1 MCLSVVY
8 KTKQNVRKRD
18 AITAYKIIT
27 TRDGFLGSIYRG
39 GYKYVLGTVETGYPG
54 FHGWLDRKAATGR
67 YHYEDNGV
75 GEEKLIVVKLWGRVR
90 FGEQWEMK
98 AVSATKME
106 IKSFRNLIR
115 KRKA

>member
-1 MCLSVVY
+1 MCLAVVY
-8 KTKQNVRKRD
+8 KTKDVRKRD

-27 TRDGFLGSIYRG
+27 TRDGYIGSIYRG
-39 GYKYVLGTVETGYPG
+39 DYTFVRGIVETGHPG
-54 FHGWLDRKAATGR
+54 FHGWLDRKDATGR
-67 YHYEDNGV
+67 FHYEDN
-75 GEEKLIVVKLWGRVR
+75 GEEKLIVVKLWGSVR
-90 FGEQWEMK
+90 FGEQWDMK